1 MIYTKFA
8 DLSLS
13 MLGMGCMRFPT
24 DAMGEVDME
33 KTEALIDL
41 CIERGVNYFDT
52 AWFYHNGKSEEIMGK
67 LLAKYPRESFYI
79 ATKMPFN
86 KFASRA
92 EVEATFE
99 EQLRRTGMSY
109 FDFYLMHNVSD
120 DTVSIFTDEKLGIA
134 EFLCEQ
140 KKAGRIRHLGFS
152 THGTLPMMESFI
164 GKYRDIL
171 EFCQIQLNWLDWQLQ
186 KAKEKVALL
195 EKYGLPI
202 WVMEPVRGGKL
213 AKLADADEKMLKDA
227 RPDESIP
234 AWAFRFIQSI
244 PNVKMVLSGMS
255 DRAQVEDNLKTFS
268 ELRPLSSEEENMLH
282 AIAKNLIEKKTL
294 TCTNC
299 KYCVPECPRGLPIP
313 KLLRIYND
321 AVLMPGATSVKA
333 SAISLPDGKHPA
345 DCIGCGAC
353 EQKCPQKIEISSVM
367 EAFAAKLED

>member
-24 DAMGEVDME
+24 DEKGEVDME

-67 LLAKYPRESFYI
+67 LLAKYPRESFYL
-79 ATKMPFN
+79 ADKMPFN
-86 KFASRA
+86 KFESH
-92 EVEATFE
+92 EQVVETFE
-99 EQLRRTGMSY
+99 TQLKRTGLSY
-109 FDFYLMHNVSD
+109 FDFYLLHNVSD
-120 DTVSIFTDEKLGIA
+120 DTVSIFTDEKLKIMD
-134 EFLCEQ
+134 FLLEQ
-140 KKAGRIRHLGFS
+140 KSKGRIRHLGFS
-152 THGTLPMMESFI
+152 THASLPVLEDFLS
-164 GKYRDIL
+164 KYHERL

-195 EKYGLPI
+195 EKYNLPI

-213 AKLADADEKMLKDA
+213 AKLADEDEEMLKDA

-255 DRAQVEDNLKTFS
+255 NRAQVEDNLQTFS
-268 ELRPLSSEEENMLH
+268 ELRPLTSVEENILH
-282 AIAKNLIEKKTL
+282 AIATKLIEKKTL

-333 SAISLPDGKHPA
+333 SEISLPEGKHPA

-353 EQKCPQKIEISSVM
+353 EQKCPQKIEISEVM
-367 EAFAAKLED
+367 AAFAQKIED